1 MSFFDEVVKAT
12 KEVYP
17 DFDENN
23 SEQLDI
29 MTKSFV
35 LSQLDSKDG
44 ERIYQDYLV
53 NLIEKREREHI
64 KKILEQK
71 KFSRQQLIEATL
83 RMAQLEK
90 DIAEHRLKVVREFMD

>member
-1 MSFFDEVVKAT
+1 MSLFDEAVKAT

-23 SEQLDI
+23 SEHLDI

-35 LSQLDSKDG
+35 LSQLDSEEG
-44 ERIYQDYLV
+44 EKIYQDYLV
-53 NLIEKREREHI
+53 NLVEKREREHI

-71 KFSRQQLIEATL
+71 KFSRQELIQATL

-90 DIAEHRLKVVREFMD
+90 DIAEHRLKVIREFMD